1 MCFYYSTEGAFSILE
16 GKGWTTD
23 VFAVWF
29 QNIQDAK
36 HDFEI
41 KRMILGLS
49 NIIAYVEK
57 GPEMIRAGMTDIM
70 AQMVQLCKK
79 SIRALEEEVVRDEE
93 EIIVE
98 GDLADDYSDEEEE
111 ATDPDGDDE
120 LEEKEYYESPIA
132 GINEVVYFKQ
142 AMESLP
148 ESLSGEFFNSL
159 SAADQTDL

>member
-1 MCFYYSTEGAFSILE
+1 MSFYYSTEGAFSILE

-79 SIRALEEEVVRDEE
+79 SIRATR
-93 EIIVE
+93 
-98 GDLADDYSDEEEE
+98 GGSC
-111 ATDPDGDDE
+111 
-120 LEEKEYYESPIA
+120 
-132 GINEVVYFKQ
+132 
-142 AMESLP
+142 
-148 ESLSGEFFNSL
+148 
-159 SAADQTDL
+159 